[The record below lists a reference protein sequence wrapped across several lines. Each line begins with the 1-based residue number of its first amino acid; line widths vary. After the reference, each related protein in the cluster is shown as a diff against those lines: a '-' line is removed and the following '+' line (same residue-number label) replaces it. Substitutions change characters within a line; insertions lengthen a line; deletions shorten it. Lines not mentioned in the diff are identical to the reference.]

1 MPAVPFKLPATT
13 RLVHPTGNVL
23 EDTANLVQA
32 LDELAYDQLAP
43 EVGTLLLS
51 GSYTVNTPLVSGGNG
66 KKLVIVRGIDSA
78 RIHYRGPWTTEP
90 VLSFAGSTR
99 HRVTVCS
106 NLRIDAQLN
115 ARGVQFSGLV
125 YQTLAENLYVYNSRQ
140 VGIHAENCDGSS
152 LSNCMVEAFTGC
164 GFITPRWNAARIAS
178 LRFGT
183 QWGCWYAGDVPTSPR
198 SQEVRDYEM
207 AYGKAVAEERY
218 KEFYAS
224 DWPEEVADSDR
235 AVTVMRGN
243 VQELSSLV
251 FERCQPCEYPLLVW
265 SPSSARLSGLYCEA
279 DGTRLPVVIV
289 GQPPGAGFGT
299 SCVRL
304 EQARYGY
311 GSQAEPLRPAFVQL
325 RGNTSHVS
333 VSDAA
338 LARFGAVVDATHGTH
353 NGVSVERVKTIYP
366 TLQEHQWIAPS
377 ASSPPPC

>member
-51 GSYTVNTPLVSGGNG
+51 GTYTVNTPLVSGGNG

-78 RIHYRGPWTTEP
+78 RIHYRGPRTTEP

-152 LSNCMVEAFTGC
+152 LSNCMVEAFAGC
-164 GFITPRWNAARIAS
+164 GFVTPRWNAARIAS

-183 QWGCWYAGDVPTSPR
+183 QWGCWYAGDVPTSRR
-198 SQEVRDYEM
+198 SQEVRNYEM
-207 AYGKAVAEERY
+207 LYGKLAAEEHYR
-218 KEFYAS
+218 EFYAS
-224 DWPEEVADSDR
+224 DWPEELAESDR
-235 AVTVMRGN
+235 GVMLMRGN
-243 VQELSSLV
+243 VQELSNLC
-251 FERCQPCEYPLLVW
+251 FERCQPCEYPLLAW
-265 SPSSARLSGLYCEA
+265 SASSARLSGLYCEA
-279 DGTRLPVVIV
+279 DNTRLPVVIS
-289 GQPPGAGFGT
+289 GQPPGNGFGT
-299 SCVRL
+299 SCVRI

-311 GSQAEPLRPAFVQL
+311 ASQTEPLRPAFVEL
-325 RGNTSHVS
+325 RGTTSQVS

-338 LARFGAVVDATHGTH
+338 LARFAAVVDASHGAH
-353 NGVSVERVKTIYP
+353 SGVAAERVTTIYP
-366 TLQEHQWIAPS
+366 TLPQAQWIKTEQT
-377 ASSPPPC
+377 PPTP

>member
-1 MPAVPFKLPATT
+1 MRLPETV
-13 RLVHPTGNVL
+13 RLVHPTGDVL
-23 EDTANLVQA
+23 EDTRNIVRA

-78 RIHYRGPWTTEP
+78 RIHYRGPRTTEP

-164 GFITPRWNAARIAS
+164 GLVAPRWNAASLSS

-183 QWGCWYAGDVPTSPR
+183 QWGCWYAGEVPTSPR
-198 SQEVRDYEM
+198 SQEVRNYEM
-207 AYGKAVAEERY
+207 LHGKAAAEERY
-218 KEFYAS
+218 KECYAS
-224 DWPEEVADSDR
+224 DWPEELAESDR
-235 AVTVMRGN
+235 GTMLMRGN
-243 VQELSSLV
+243 VQELSNLI
-251 FERCQPCEYPLLVW
+251 FERCQPCEYPLLSW
-265 SPSSARLSGLYCEA
+265 TPSSAKLSGMYCEA
-279 DGTRLPVVIV
+279 NNVRCAPVVV
-289 GQPPGAGFGT
+289 SGQAPGTGYGT

-311 GSQAEPLRPAFVQL
+311 GSQAEQLRPAFVQL
-325 RGNTSHVS
+325 RGNTSQVS
-333 VSDAA
+333 VAGAA

-353 NGVSVERVKTIYP
+353 SGVSVERVKTIYP
-366 TLQEHQWIAPS
+366 TLPQAQWIKTEQT
-377 ASSPPPC
+377 PPTP